1 MVLTDDRMATIRIN
15 PFICTSEGN
24 YRYFITVSSTAFT
37 DVAVTAAIPERT
49 GIFVENFVLDDIPP
63 MLIISSL
70 NVEMGTLVLTF
81 SEPVS
86 SEKATVSIP
95 RVELHKSV
103 YNSWCRYA
111 CQL

>member
-1 MVLTDDRMATIRIN
+1 
-15 PFICTSEGN
+15 
-24 YRYFITVSSTAFT
+24 
-37 DVAVTAAIPERT
+37 
-49 GIFVENFVLDDIPP
+49 

-103 YNSWCRYA
+103 LIIIVGADMSAVKVTVGLHEPCSDVHGFFTKMCLQKLHQHMSGNKWIEQYRSY
-111 CQL
+111 